1 MVHPRVTWNTHR
13 LQGTP
18 VGIMTTSVDYSVMR
32 QNGDNYKQ
40 KTKCRQLQI
49 GDKMETTT
57 NRRQNAD
64 NCKQE
69 TKWRQLQI
77 GDKLEASLSSEIK
90 PKTWGQTGDSKSTI
104 KGLSHLALSLS
115 LSSTFL
121 LEGPG
126 HTTSPTCT
134 IPEKHLSPGIK
145 HTCTI
150 PKNIPKS
157 RNQT

>member
-1 MVHPRVTWNTHR
+1 
-13 LQGTP
+13 
-18 VGIMTTSVDYSVMR
+18 
-32 QNGDNYKQ
+32 
-40 KTKCRQLQI
+40 
-49 GDKMETTT
+49 METTT
-57 NRRQNAD
+57 N
-64 NCKQE
+64 
-69 TKWRQLQI
+69 WRQIGAKQI
-77 GDKLEASLSSEIK
+77 FRGQT
-90 PKTWGQTGDSKSTI
+90 KTWGQTGDSEPTI
-104 KGLSHLALSLS
+104 KGLSQLALSLS
-115 LSSTFL
+115 LSSAFL